1 MEEEDHDEHGHDADH
16 DDSNTIGIDPHG
28 WLDPENGKVWLDVI
42 ATVLSEKDPANA
54 NAYFKNASDGKLQI
68 DTIIAKI
75 DQSLESFRG
84 TRFIVFHD
92 AYQYFERRFD
102 IPATGSISLGDA
114 SDPSPARIS
123 KLHRMIKE
131 LGITCIFT
139 EPQFNPGLVNA
150 ITTNNKMTVGIIDP
164 LGSHLSL
171 GKNFYPDLLSSIAE
185 TIKDCRP

>member
-1 MEEEDHDEHGHDADH
+1 M
-16 DDSNTIGIDPHG
+16 TGI
-28 WLDPENGKVWLDVI
+28 PEKFYLKNSGGGTI
-42 ATVLSEKDPANA
+42 ATSVSDALFLSVHA
-54 NAYFKNASDGKLQI
+54 
-68 DTIIAKI
+68 AK
-75 DQSLESFRG
+75 
-84 TRFIVFHD
+84 
-92 AYQYFERRFD
+92 ER
-102 IPATGSISLGDA
+102 
-114 SDPSPARIS
+114 
-123 KLHRMIKE
+123 KIKE